1 MSFCRVSPQGAG
13 PPPALY
19 KGLCTRARGQ
29 HKAKRCPPAAFGTL
43 RRGGGPHPAPRGR
56 QRRGAP
62 PHRLRPKATQPR
74 TQCPPGP
81 LLLPATESSVGGES
95 PEGKTLLKIKPK
107 PTEESQGGSGR
118 RSARPAAVPARPRPA
133 SSPLQPWLRA
143 RVQGRKGLQQGA
155 RAPVRHPAL
164 ILVRGSFCV
173 LFPFLF

>member
-1 MSFCRVSPQGAG
+1 MSFCRVSPQGAR

-29 HKAKRCPPAAFGTL
+29 HKAKRCPPAAFGAL
-43 RRGGGPHPAPRGR
+43 RMGGHIQPPGGGRGTGLP
-56 QRRGAP
+56 Q
-62 PHRLRPKATQPR
+62 RLRPKATQPR

-81 LLLPATESSVGGES
+81 LLLLATESSVGGES

-118 RSARPAAVPARPRPA
+118 RGARPAAVPARPRPA
-133 SSPLQPWLRA
+133 SSPLQPWLRG
-143 RVQGRKGLQQGA
+143 RVQGRKRLQQGA